1 MRPLLHINPA
11 RCRRANRPSRWTLA
25 CAVLLQLLAAT
36 SGAEETDRKLLRR
49 AIHPAAQPEPWREPA
64 RPLIPQSQADSS
76 ESFRVHEPAELL
88 SEADATFFAASE
100 SGVQLASW
108 EAPPEPPDAVA
119 TDDAIATET
128 ASVAETEPLS
138 RLEWPEPDGSV
149 DAGATLRGLAEGA
162 GLVLALCVVGLWGL
176 RHWLVK
182 RNQPAGSGQN
192 LRRIDSLALP
202 QRCQVHLL
210 DVQGQR
216 VLVAMDAGGLK
227 GVTVLPDSFE
237 SLVELQEQ
245 REAVAAPAR
254 PVAAIAG
261 TPFA

>member
-1 MRPLLHINPA
+1 MALVP
-11 RCRRANRPSRWTLA
+11 
-25 CAVLLQLLAAT
+25 LLAAT
-36 SGAEETDRKLLRR
+36 SGAGEADR
-49 AIHPAAQPEPWREPA
+49 HPFRQGASPVAQPEPWREPA
-64 RPLIPQSQADSS
+64 RPLAPQAQADAAGP
-76 ESFRVHEPAELL
+76 FRVHEPAEWL
-88 SEADATFFAASE
+88 SESDATFFAARAS

-108 EAPPEPPDAVA
+108 EAPAEPATVAVA
-119 TDDAIATET
+119 DHAAVADT
-128 ASVAETEPLS
+128 AAVAETEPLS

-162 GLVLALCVVGLWGL
+162 GLVLALSVVGLWGL

-182 RNQPAGSGQN
+182 RNQPAGSGQS
-192 LRRIDSLALP
+192 LRRIDSLVLP

-216 VLVAMDAGGLK
+216 VLVALDAGGLK

-245 REAVAAPAR
+245 REAAAPAR
-254 PVAAIAG
+254 PAAAVAG

>member
-11 RCRRANRPSRWTLA
+11 RCCRAERPSRWTLA
-25 CAVLLQLLAAT
+25 CAVVLQLLAAT
-36 SGAEETDRKLLRR
+36 GIAGESDPLALRR
-49 AIHPAAQPEPWREPA
+49 VGAPAAQPEPWREAA
-64 RPLIPQSQADSS
+64 RPLIPISQADSS
-76 ESFRVHEPAELL
+76 GPFRIREPAEWL
-88 SEADATFFAASE
+88 SESETTFLAAPPST
-100 SGVQLASW
+100 GVQLASW
-108 EAPPEPPDAVA
+108 EAPANPTDAAAADDSTPPDTAA
-119 TDDAIATET
+119 ATE
-128 ASVAETEPLS
+128 EPLS

-149 DAGATLRGLAEGA
+149 DAGATLRGLAEGT

-182 RNQPAGSGQN
+182 RNQPAGSGQS

-210 DVQGQR
+210 EVQGQR

-245 REAVAAPAR
+245 QEAAAAPAR
-254 PVAAIAG
+254 PTAALAG